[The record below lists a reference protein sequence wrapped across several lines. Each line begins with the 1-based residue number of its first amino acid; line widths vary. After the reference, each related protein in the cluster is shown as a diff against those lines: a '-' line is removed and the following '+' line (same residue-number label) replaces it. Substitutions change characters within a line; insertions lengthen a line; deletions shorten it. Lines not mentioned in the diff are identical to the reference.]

1 MKTFRF
7 TVVYENPETSEVAE
21 EYLTLAEALT
31 HTPKPKAEIIT
42 NGTILAAAV
51 GGVWG
56 LTSAGSSWEEFPEAS
71 RPKLVNG
78 CWVFAG

>member
-1 MKTFRF
+1 M
-7 TVVYENPETSEVAE
+7 VYENPETSEVAE

-56 LTSAGSSWEEFPEAS
+56 LTSAGSSWEEFPESA
-71 RPKLVNG
+71 RPRELRFTESFEKIINENRI
-78 CWVFAG
+78 